1 MKRSEAAHV
10 MKILVAGFPREAIEP
25 ETAALWIREF
35 DSLESPVAAAEAAVT
50 IVRSG
55 DRFPTIREFRQA
67 YRATARLLA
76 PPALEEGP
84 REPMPVDARTWL
96 ERNVPAAAALEV
108 TEKIKP
114 RPVWARWE
122 RRRRFEP
129 MLPPTD
135 EEKHDA
141 ILVLRDGTDATGV
154 PLELLR
160 EAERIVHE
168 GSA

>member
-10 MKILVAGFPREAIEP
+10 MKILVAGFPRETLEP
-25 ETAALWIREF
+25 ETVALWIRELDAL
-35 DSLESPVAAAEAAVT
+35 DSPTAATEAALIT
-50 IVRSG
+50 VRSA
-55 DRFPTIREFRQA
+55 DRFPSIKEFRWT
-67 YRATARLLA
+67 YRATARKLA
-76 PPALEEGP
+76 PPALEAGE
-84 REPMPVDARTWL
+84 REPMPLDARTWL
-96 ERNVPAAAALEV
+96 ERNVPVPAPLEIS
-108 TEKIKP
+108 EKIKP

-141 ILVLRDGTDATGV
+141 IIVLRDGQNAAGV